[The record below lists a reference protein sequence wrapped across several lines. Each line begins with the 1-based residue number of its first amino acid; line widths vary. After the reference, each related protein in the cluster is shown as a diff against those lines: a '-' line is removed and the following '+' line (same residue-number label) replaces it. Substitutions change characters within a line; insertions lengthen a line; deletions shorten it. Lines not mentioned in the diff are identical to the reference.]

1 MTKACSGPP
10 GHLAHLNSHVCS
22 AVVHVFWRKQ
32 ACRETSKEVSEQV
45 LLPGD
50 ARWTLQAV
58 ACLSSGPEETLQGSK
73 QTAHSV
79 RAHGSVQLQLHLQVC
94 VHPQQNVEGE
104 TRRVHEA

>member
-1 MTKACSGPP
+1 MSVVQWFMCSGGNRLAEKPP
-10 GHLAHLNSHVCS
+10 
-22 AVVHVFWRKQ
+22 
-32 ACRETSKEVSEQV
+32 KEVSEQV

-58 ACLSSGPEETLQGSK
+58 ACLSSGPEETLQGSE

-79 RAHGSVQLQLHLQVC
+79 KAHGSVQLQLHLQVC